1 MPSLLIAPGAPYY
14 LAALAA
20 AFMALLGARLQPR
33 QPSYAAPSAAS
44 RFAGIGRIVAGQVAG
59 AVSAAMLIGLA
70 LASGATG
77 NQRLM
82 LFAGALAA
90 YLTFGIV
97 MPRLPQIRREREAAA
112 LRRLTPGF
120 VAFVRVAL
128 GSFEAPIAILR
139 RYVRRPNPR
148 LEPMQNLV
156 DEALAV
162 GADLRLRPF
171 AALSHVANNR
181 GCRELSDVAATLA
194 QAEAEGARAETVL
207 AAHQET
213 LELILQGEFRRLIRR
228 RTMYLLLMVAIS
240 LVIGILINL
249 LFVMTGGGS
258 AFEQLR

>member
-1 MPSLLIAPGAPYY
+1 MPSLLIAPGTPYY
-14 LAALAA
+14 LAALGAA
-20 AFMALLGARLQPR
+20 CMALLGASLKQRNSSSMPPRASSGFAAFTRL
-33 QPSYAAPSAAS
+33 
-44 RFAGIGRIVAGQVAG
+44 FMGQVAG
-59 AVSAAMLIGLA
+59 GVTATMLIGFA
-70 LASGATG
+70 LASGAAG
-77 NQRLM
+77 NQRLI

-90 YLTFGIV
+90 YLTLGMV
-97 MPRLPQIRREREAAA
+97 LPRLPQLRREREAAA

-128 GSFEAPIAILR
+128 GSFESPIAIMR

-148 LEPMQNLV
+148 LAPMQDLV

-171 AALSHVANNR
+171 AALSHVANSR

-240 LVIGILINL
+240 LVVGILINL

-258 AFEQLR
+258 AFQQLR